1 MELDNNRKVE
11 IIIGLFLLGGIITWL
26 VIPMSFQ
33 DTTIILEGGN
43 GGSNTTSGVNTLT
56 SANGAIAFNATNGN
70 VLLTPKYQLLCQD
83 IASSGDT
90 SLDCNNFTAKK
101 NLKVDVYY
109 RVQTSSASF
118 NERFNGDSGNNY
130 SYRFSNNGA
139 ADTTSINQNICLLTG
154 NLNAG
159 QSGYIAQNI
168 DNHIASAEKV
178 VYSEVFGQIGTGAG
192 NLPFRFENACKWANT
207 ANQITSINFVRISG
221 TGTMQEGSLSVWGYD

>member
-1 MELDNNRKVE
+1 
-11 IIIGLFLLGGIITWL
+11 
-26 VIPMSFQ
+26 MSFQ
-33 DTTIILEGGN
+33 DTTIILESGNDGG
-43 GGSNTTSGVNTLT
+43 GVTSLT
-56 SANGAIAFNATNGN
+56 SANDAVALNASSGS
-70 VLLTPKYQLLCQD
+70 VLITPKMQLLCQD

-90 SLDCNNFTAKK
+90 SLDCNSFSAMK
-101 NLKVDVYY
+101 NLVVQVYY

-139 ADTTSINQNICLLTG
+139 PDTTSINQNICLLTG
-154 NLNAG
+154 NLNTG
-159 QSGYIAQNI
+159 QTGYITQFI

-178 VYSEVFGQIGTGAG
+178 AYSDVYGQIGTGPA

-207 ANQITSINFVRISG
+207 SAQISSINFVRISG